1 MRFSDLRMDGSL
13 FNYQNLTPEEG
24 FQRIKNIINTVKKY
38 QGVFVLLWHNSSL
51 DVFRKK

>member
-1 MRFSDLRMDGSL
+1 MDGSL

-24 FQRIKNIINTVKKY
+24 FQRITGIINTIKEY

-51 DVFRKK
+51 DNLSKIPRLD